1 MGTDPHIQT
10 LLASLTALH
19 PKLVTD
25 IEDTERKMKTQK
37 LLLEKIG
44 TCQQARESLNKMR
57 EEHLEKV
64 GAPHHTTPHHTIP
77 HHTTAHHTTPYHTN
91 CIRSCTTTLL
101 GTLRS

>member
-1 MGTDPHIQT
+1 VYSGQHVGTDPHIQT

-64 GAPHHTTPHHTIP
+64 RVLSPAVLRCWRF
-77 HHTTAHHTTPYHTN
+77 YH
-91 CIRSCTTTLL
+91 LL
-101 GTLRS
+101 F